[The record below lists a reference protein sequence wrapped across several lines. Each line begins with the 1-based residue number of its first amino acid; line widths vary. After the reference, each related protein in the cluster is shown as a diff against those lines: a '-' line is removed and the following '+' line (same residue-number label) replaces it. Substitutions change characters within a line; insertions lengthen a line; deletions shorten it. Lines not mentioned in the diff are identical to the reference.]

1 MGQFFKNTNLHVNT
15 INCLSST
22 ITIVY
27 HRYTNLLAVF
37 FHKWK
42 SSEKI
47 GKQINSFICIMYM
60 TKYTNIRLS
69 LAFSLLLIYLGIYL
83 LMSCLMKCKQ

>member
-47 GKQINSFICIMYM
+47 GKQM
-60 TKYTNIRLS
+60 
-69 LAFSLLLIYLGIYL
+69 LLICLGIYL

>member
-47 GKQINSFICIMYM
+47 GKQM
-60 TKYTNIRLS
+60 
-69 LAFSLLLIYLGIYL
+69 LLIYLGIYL

>member
-47 GKQINSFICIMYM
+47 GKQMLLTYISRYLFINELPNEMQAI
-60 TKYTNIRLS
+60 TLLS
-69 LAFSLLLIYLGIYL
+69 LLCDNYL
-83 LMSCLMKCKQ
+83 